1 MQSRPR
7 RTNLVSAHGN
17 RTQTRQDVRVR
28 LHGDAR
34 VDALDILR
42 RDVVGG
48 HVSMKHLERT
58 RQLERATFVRDG
70 IYIERR
76 IGIEQHVHRRRQSQT
91 HALCAVRG
99 ERPFQMSAACA
110 SCSQRLSFKR
120 SPVGSA
126 CRDCELQ
133 HCARLTGGYR
143 ERAYG

>member
-48 HVSMKHLERT
+48 RVSMKHLVRT

-91 HALCAVRG
+91 HALSAVGG
-99 ERPFQMSAACA
+99 ECPFQTSATCA
-110 SCSQRLSFKR
+110 ACSQRPSFKR